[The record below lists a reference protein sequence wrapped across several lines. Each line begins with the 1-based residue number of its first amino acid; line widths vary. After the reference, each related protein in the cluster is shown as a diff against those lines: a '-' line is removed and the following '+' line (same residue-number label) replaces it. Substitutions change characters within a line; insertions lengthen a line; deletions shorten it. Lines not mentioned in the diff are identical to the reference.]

1 MVADGSG
8 GGRPAVCLDME
19 PYGDGDGRHGVQ
31 RSALRR
37 PMVRIVVAVGRV
49 DVSAGDCRQTVNFDK
64 SCESYS
70 LYENRRLVFVETA
83 ILRKH

>member
-37 PMVRIVVAVGRV
+37 PMVRAVVAVGRV
-49 DVSAGDCRQTVNFDK
+49 DVSAGDCR
-64 SCESYS
+64 
-70 LYENRRLVFVETA
+70 
-83 ILRKH
+83 